1 VTYDWT
7 STGTSTPAGGPAIK
21 PGRVAAETP
30 AEPATPDNV
39 SVAAIVEEFV
49 AAAELGE
56 ARNRSGRRYRP
67 NALRDL
73 RGILRHHVVEALGD
87 MPLHDV
93 QPEDLQDLVDELAAE
108 GLSVSRVR
116 SVVSAIRALYGYAIE
131 QGIVETSAADALE
144 VPREEFRTPPT
155 ERIGAWDRD
164 GGPSM
169 REQAANW
176 RDAAGAAWSESSFV
190 RERREQRS
198 ADGDGDGDVVSRGT
212 VLGLRPERILS
223 IALRAILVIF
233 LLLAL
238 LSLAESLLVP
248 A

>member
-1 VTYDWT
+1 MTYDWT
-7 STGTSTPAGGPAIK
+7 STGTSTPAGGPAVK

-39 SVAAIVEEFV
+39 SVAAIV
-49 AAAELGE
+49 
-56 ARNRSGRRYRP
+56 
-67 NALRDL
+67 
-73 RGILRHHVVEALGD
+73 
-87 MPLHDV
+87 
-93 QPEDLQDLVDELAAE
+93 
-108 GLSVSRVR
+108 
-116 SVVSAIRALYGYAIE
+116 
-131 QGIVETSAADALE
+131 
-144 VPREEFRTPPT
+144 EEFRTPPT

>member
-1 VTYDWT
+1 MAYDWT
-7 STGTSTPAGGPAIK
+7 STGSSTPAGGPAVK
-21 PGRVAAETP
+21 PRRVAAEAP
-30 AEPATPDNV
+30 AEQATPDNV

-73 RGILRHHVVEALGD
+73 RGILRHHVVDALGD
-87 MPLHDV
+87 MSLREV
-93 QPEDLQDLVDELAAE
+93 QPEDIQDLVDGLAAD

-144 VPREEFRTPPT
+144 VPREEFRTAPT
-155 ERIGAWDRD
+155 ERVDAWDRA

-176 RDAAGAAWSESSFV
+176 RDAAEAAWGESSFV
-190 RERREQRS
+190 RERREQRPG
-198 ADGDGDGDVVSRGT
+198 DGDGDGASRGT
-212 VLGLRPERILS
+212 VLGLRPERVLS
-223 IALRAILVIF
+223 IALRAILVVF